1 MNVIQDWFNSV
12 DYDTFDPY
20 VPGLITS
27 DWLHM
32 HNNMGKRHMTW
43 VSSTTAITT
52 KKIYTTETTTTPI
65 KNMFH
70 TLFFKWPPKKWTKWP
85 PKNGPVICLYSAGAG

>member
-1 MNVIQDWFNSV
+1 MFKHFQDWFNSV

-32 HNNMGKRHMTW
+32 HNSMGKRHMTW
-43 VSSTTAITT
+43 VRLRTNFDTDMLRYESNGALHTYTDYRIFQR
-52 KKIYTTETTTTPI
+52 KKHMPSKIKALCRQKLIYVCT
-65 KNMFH
+65 H
-70 TLFFKWPPKKWTKWP
+70 D
-85 PKNGPVICLYSAGAG
+85 V